1 MGRVEIS
8 TTGSS
13 TVMVT
18 DHERKEK
25 NKKYTVYKVVFERD
39 SRLVTAVRRYN
50 EFLTFYDKM
59 KKRHPDAQ
67 FKLPGK
73 KIFGS
78 FNPEVIQE
86 RREAIRVFVEKLL
99 ARTDCTLTGDVRSF
113 LNLDSTCRSSFEE
126 TEDEAYYSEY
136 STRSGSRSSLILH
149 SARSRSVSRNSLN
162 DDPIGLSERIQ
173 MKPSDFEFLSVIGKG
188 SFGRVF
194 LARQR
199 GDDQKTYAIK
209 VLNKNHV
216 MKKNEV
222 RHVMCERRVLAKTTA
237 HPFLVGLHCSF
248 QTHDKL
254 YLVMDYANGGELFF
268 HLSREKRFTESR
280 AKFYAAEI
288 ASALGFLHAHN
299 IIYRD
304 LKPEN
309 ILLDAEGHIA
319 LTDFG
324 LCKEDATFATTF
336 CGTPEYLA
344 PEVLQHRS
352 YDRMVDWW
360 CLGAVLY
367 ELIFGLPPFY
377 SKDRAT
383 MFDWTLNKQLEFKS
397 SVTASPAAKD
407 LLTKLLAKNKD
418 ERLGSVNDF
427 MDIKS
432 HEFFLSINWTL
443 LEQRKID
450 PPFIPNVSN
459 KLTDVSNFDTNFTNL
474 LITDSIT
481 RSIHPHGLAA
491 SVQASDRSA
500 FEGFSYV
507 PPSCEEILAF

>member
-1 MGRVEIS
+1 MGRPEIS
-8 TTGSS
+8 TTESVS
-13 TVMVT
+13 VMVT
-18 DHERKEK
+18 DHERRDK
-25 NKKYTVYKVVFERD
+25 NKKYTVYKIVFERD
-39 SRLVTAVRRYN
+39 SRLITALRRYN
-50 EFLTFYDKM
+50 EILMFYDKM
-59 KKRHPDAQ
+59 RKRYPDAQ

-78 FNPEVIQE
+78 FNPEVIKD
-86 RREAIRVFVEKLL
+86 RREAVKIFIVKLL
-99 ARTDCTLTGDVRSF
+99 ARTDCILVSEVRTF
-113 LNLDSTCRSSFEE
+113 LNLDSTSHSSSDE
-126 TEDEAYYSEY
+126 TEDEGFFSEY
-136 STRSGSRSSLILH
+136 STRSGSRSSLVFH
-149 SARSRSVSRNSLN
+149 STRSVSRNSLN
-162 DDPIGLSERIQ
+162 DDPIGLSERNQ
-173 MKPSDFEFLSVIGKG
+173 TKPNDFEFLSVVGKG

-194 LARQR
+194 LARPV
-199 GDDQKTYAIK
+199 GDNQKTYAIK
-209 VLNKNHV
+209 VLNKSHV

-222 RHVMCERRVLAKTTA
+222 RHVMCERRVLAKTTC

-309 ILLDAEGHIA
+309 ILLDSEGHIA

-324 LCKEDATFATTF
+324 LCKEDAAFATTF

-344 PEVLQHRS
+344 PEVLQHRA

-383 MFDWTLNKQLEFKS
+383 MFDWTQNKELEFKS
-397 SVTASPAAKD
+397 SVTITPAAKD
-407 LLTKLLAKNKD
+407 LLTKMLAKNKE

-427 MDIKS
+427 KDIKS
-432 HEFFLSINWTL
+432 HDFFLSINWTL
-443 LEQRKID
+443 LDQRKID
-450 PPFIPNVSN
+450 PPFRPNLTN
-459 KLTDVSNFDTNFTNL
+459 TLTDVSNFDPNFTSL
-474 LITDSIT
+474 QITDSVT
-481 RSIHPHGLAA
+481 RSTNTYGLTT
-491 SVQASDRSA
+491 SLQTSDRSA
-500 FEGFSYV
+500 FEGFSYA
-507 PPSCEEILAF
+507 PPADEGILAF